1 MESRLDQPLCLSFA
15 SASVGPGRYVG
26 AVMMSPQRSGQQHR
40 ETPRGGPARSSS
52 TPPDERA
59 LLFELWQISHF
70 GWISETAIR
79 RSLRIAGGH
88 EIAAAALAE
97 RLRRLL
103 DRDGWSSATVTPAQV
118 DASGA

>member
-1 MESRLDQPLCLSFA
+1 MFIHRTCVCRAGSIRW
-15 SASVGPGRYVG
+15 

-40 ETPRGGPARSSS
+40 ETSRGGAARSSA

-59 LLFELWQISHF
+59 LLFELWRISHF

-79 RSLRIAGGH
+79 RSLRIAGGN
-88 EIAAAALAE
+88 EISAGALAE

-103 DRDGWSSATVTPAQV
+103 DRGWVEQRDSDPGTGGREWRLT
-118 DASGA
+118 DSGRGAR